1 MEAAILPR
9 FGEAAAF
16 TIAEIPIPRP
26 SAGQLLVKIKAAGLN
41 PVDYKTRTGKGQ
53 AAQFTL
59 PAILGWDIAGLIA
72 DAGQGAHKFKPG
84 DRIFG
89 MSNFPKPANAYA
101 QFAVVQEDEFAL
113 VPDNV
118 SDEMAG
124 ATPLAALTA
133 WEALFD
139 HAQLKAGMRVLIHA
153 AAGGVGHIAV
163 QLARITETYVIG
175 TASAQNHAWVKE
187 LGANEV
193 IDYREQRFEEVVDP
207 VDVVID
213 MMGAETSLRSLDII
227 KPGGIMVCLPSMYK
241 DDPAVLAK
249 AKEKNVQVIWP
260 SVRPSGARM
269 EQIAALM
276 ENGKLTVKVAAV
288 FSLKDVAK
296 AHQLLET
303 HHVQGKV
310 VLTPNTSPVPC

>member
-9 FGEAAAF
+9 FGDADAF
-16 TIAEIPIPRP
+16 EMATIPIPRP
-26 SAGQLLVKIKAAGLN
+26 AAGQLLVKVQAAGLN
-41 PVDYKTRTGKGQ
+41 PVDYKTRMGKGQ

-59 PAILGWDIAGLIA
+59 PAILGWDIAGQIA

-89 MSNFPKPANAYA
+89 MSNFPGPANAYA
-101 QFAVVQEDEFAL
+101 QFAVVQEDEFTL

-118 SDEMAG
+118 PDDMAG

-133 WEALFD
+133 WEALYD
-139 HAQLKAGMRVLIHA
+139 HAGLKAGMRVLIHA

-175 TASAQNHAWVKE
+175 TASAQNHPYLKE
-187 LGANEV
+187 LGANEC
-193 IDYREQRFEEVVDP
+193 IDYREQRFETATEP
-207 VDVVID
+207 VDVVLDGI
-213 MMGAETSLRSLDII
+213 GGETALRSLDII
-227 KPGGIMVCLPSMYK
+227 KPGGVLVSLPSMFR

-249 AKEKNVQVIWP
+249 AKEKGVRVVWM
-260 SVRPSGARM
+260 SVRPGGERM

-276 ENGKLTVKVAAV
+276 AAGKLKVKVAAS
-288 FSLKDVAK
+288 FPLKEVTK
-296 AHQLLET
+296 AHRLLES

-310 VLTPNTSPVPC
+310 VLLPN

>member
-9 FGEAAAF
+9 FGDASAF
-16 TIAEIPIPRP
+16 KIEDIPIPRP

-59 PAILGWDIAGLIA
+59 PAILGWDIAGQIA

-101 QFAVVQEDEFAL
+101 QFAVVQENEFAL

-118 SDEMAG
+118 TDEMAG

-139 HAQLKAGMRVLIHA
+139 HARLKAGMRVLIHA

-163 QLARITETYVIG
+163 QLARLTETYVIG
-175 TASAQNHAWVKE
+175 TASAQNHAYIKE
-187 LGANEV
+187 LGANEC
-193 IDYREQRFEEVVDP
+193 IDYREQRFEEAIDP
-207 VDVVID
+207 VNVVLD
-213 MMGAETSLRSLDII
+213 LMGAETALRSLDII
-227 KPGGIMVCLPSMYK
+227 EPGGIMVSLPSMYK

-249 AKEKNVQVIWP
+249 AKEKNVQVIWM
-260 SVRPSGARM
+260 SVRPSGERM
-269 EQIAALM
+269 EQIADLM
-276 ENGKLTVKVAAV
+276 AAEKLKVKVAAH
-288 FSLKDVAK
+288 FPLKEVGR
-296 AHQLLET
+296 AHQLLES

-310 VLTPNTSPVPC
+310 VLIPN

>member
-9 FGEAAAF
+9 FGDANAF
-16 TIAEIPIPRP
+16 RIEEVPIPRP
-26 SAGQLLVKIKAAGLN
+26 AAGQLLVKVKAAGLN

-53 AAQFTL
+53 AAQFSL
-59 PAILGWDIAGLIA
+59 PAILGWDIAGQIA

-101 QFAVVQEDEFAL
+101 QFAVVQESEFSL
-113 VPDNV
+113 VPDNI

-124 ATPLAALTA
+124 AAPLAALTA

-139 HAQLKAGMRVLIHA
+139 HARLKAGMRILIHA

-163 QLARITETYVIG
+163 QLARLTETYVIG
-175 TASAQNHAWVKE
+175 TASAQNHAYIKE
-187 LGANEV
+187 LGANEC
-193 IDYREQRFEEVVDP
+193 IDYREQRFEEAADP

-213 MMGAETSLRSLDII
+213 LMGAETTLRSLEVL
-227 KPGGIMVCLPSMYK
+227 KPGGVLVSLPSMYK

-249 AKEKNVQVIWP
+249 AREKGQQVIWM
-260 SVRPSGARM
+260 SVRPSGERM

-276 ENGKLTVKVAAV
+276 AAEKLVVKVAAG
-288 FSLKDVAK
+288 FPLKEVAR
-296 AHQLLET
+296 AHQLLES

-310 VLTPNTSPVPC
+310 VLIPN

>member
-1 MEAAILPR
+1 MEAAILSR
-9 FGEAAAF
+9 FGDADVF
-16 TIAEIPIPRP
+16 KIAEVPIPRP

-59 PAILGWDIAGLIA
+59 PAILGWDIAGQIA
-72 DAGQGAHKFKPG
+72 DAGQGAHKFRPG

-101 QFAVVQEDEFAL
+101 QYAVVQEDEFAL
-113 VPDNV
+113 VPDNI

-139 HAQLKAGMRVLIHA
+139 HAKLKAGMRVLIHA

-163 QLARITETYVIG
+163 QLARITAADVIG
-175 TASAQNHAWVKE
+175 TASAQNHTWVKE
-187 LGANEV
+187 LGASEC
-193 IDYREQRFEEVVDP
+193 IDYREQRFEEATEP

-227 KPGGIMVCLPSMYK
+227 KPGGIMVSLPSMYK

-249 AKEKNVQVIWP
+249 AKEKNVQVIWM

-269 EQIAALM
+269 EQIASLM
-276 ENGKLTVKVAAV
+276 EDEQLIVKVAAV
-288 FSLKDVAK
+288 FPLKEVAK
-296 AHQLLET
+296 AHELLES

-310 VLTPNTSPVPC
+310 VLIPNPPTC

>member
-9 FGEAAAF
+9 FGDAGAF
-16 TIAEIPIPRP
+16 KIADIPIPRP
-26 SAGQLLVKIKAAGLN
+26 AAGQLLVKIKAAGLN

-59 PAILGWDIAGLIA
+59 PAILGWDIAGQIA

-101 QFAVVQEDEFAL
+101 QFAVVKEDEFAL

-133 WEALFD
+133 WEALYD
-139 HAQLKAGMRVLIHA
+139 HAKLKAGMRVLIHA

-175 TASAQNHAWVKE
+175 TASAQNHAWIKE
-187 LGANEV
+187 LGANEC
-193 IDYREQRFEEVVDP
+193 IDYHEQRFEEAVDP
-207 VDVVID
+207 VDAVID
-213 MMGAETSLRSLDII
+213 MMGGETSLRSLDII
-227 KPGGIMVCLPSMYK
+227 KPGGTLVCLPSMYK
-241 DDPAVLAK
+241 DDPAVLEK
-249 AKEKNVQVIWP
+249 AKEKNIQVVWMF
-260 SVRPSGARM
+260 VRPSGERM
-269 EQIAALM
+269 EQIASLM
-276 ENGKLTVKVAAV
+276 ASEKLIVKVAAV
-288 FSLKDVAK
+288 FPLKDVAK

-310 VLTPNTSPVPC
+310 VLVPN